1 MENLESHGILV
12 KVMESPGK
20 AMSFQKIKRQKDKK
34 FEKITHEL
42 EKGFSFSRNEDKH
55 VLYAINAGKFVIFDT
70 TVRTNLN
77 FHHGKLS
84 KSHGKSHGIL
94 KS

>member
-34 FEKITHEL
+34 FEK
-42 EKGFSFSRNEDKH
+42 
-55 VLYAINAGKFVIFDT
+55 
-70 TVRTNLN
+70 
-77 FHHGKLS
+77 
-84 KSHGKSHGIL
+84 
-94 KS
+94 